1 MQVEKYE
8 FRIPI
13 ENYDDVRRIDVYMYN
28 LKENRDRG
36 LRRLKQMNDQRLKAA
51 AVVCGGDG
59 TIMWV
64 LS

>member
-1 MQVEKYE
+1 M
-8 FRIPI
+8 IPI

-28 LKENRDRG
+28 LRENRDRG
-36 LRRLKQMNDQRLKAA
+36 LRKLKELNDQKKRAV

-64 LS
+64 LSEF